1 MKAVDGV
8 LLMQTRETE
17 AAFDGTAAARLQF
30 AVNQRFQ
37 SFSEAVVFGD
47 GVSDRLIQL
56 TDHRGQ
62 AELVEFLM
70 QSVHG
75 TLSGTKNESVVLG
88 ERKRIGGEFIQG
100 RIAQMQRRLHIAP
113 LLLLTEDVADVI
125 GVEGARGMSPGDR
138 VDTASGPYSRMSAN
152 SSRTCRESERSVSA
166 SRARYS
172 CAAGPSR
179 AMGRCCVAERSA
191 AAICERSSFSKR
203 SAPRSC
209 PRCQEPA

>member
-1 MKAVDGV
+1 
-8 LLMQTRETE
+8 
-17 AAFDGTAAARLQF
+17 
-30 AVNQRFQ
+30 
-37 SFSEAVVFGD
+37 
-47 GVSDRLIQL
+47 
-56 TDHRGQ
+56 
-62 AELVEFLM
+62 M

-166 SRARYS
+166 SRASYS

-179 AMGRCCVAERSA
+179 AMGRCCVAEVPRRPSANGVLSRSVRRRGPVRVA
-191 AAICERSSFSKR
+191 RN
-203 SAPRSC
+203 PRKMR
-209 PRCQEPA
+209 PHAVGRRW

>member
-1 MKAVDGV
+1 VVFEMKAVDGV

-62 AELVEFLM
+62 TELVEFLM

-75 TLSGTKNESVVLG
+75 TPFGNE
-88 ERKRIGGEFIQG
+88 E
-100 RIAQMQRRLHIAP
+100 
-113 LLLLTEDVADVI
+113 
-125 GVEGARGMSPGDR
+125 
-138 VDTASGPYSRMSAN
+138 
-152 SSRTCRESERSVSA
+152 
-166 SRARYS
+166 
-172 CAAGPSR
+172 
-179 AMGRCCVAERSA
+179 
-191 AAICERSSFSKR
+191 
-203 SAPRSC
+203 
-209 PRCQEPA
+209 